1 MIIAMANAI
10 CSLGHGLRLTAVP
23 RSTQPCIPSG
33 SLNRVPAS
41 AGVRPGLS
49 ALPSGRQHC
58 VIPYMASVFPYSGDV
73 GLLSTRLKRIDDGYQ
88 RRTAVLGL
96 LTHRTVTLDYC
107 VLYKYSYLLTY
118 IHGWNMLFNHHNV
131 LF

>member
-1 MIIAMANAI
+1 VIIAMANAI

-58 VIPYMASVFPYSGDV
+58 VIPYMASLFPYSGDV

-96 LTHRTVTLDYC
+96 LNYSSHCDSRLLC
-107 VLYKYSYLLTY
+107 VIQILLLTY
-118 IHGWNMLFNHHNV
+118 LHTWLEHV
-131 LF
+131 V